1 MSTDPRTI
9 QNPTRVG
16 TPLRDAAVDPAPGDF
31 LPPVNAG
38 KSGEEGNPHGPNV
51 YSPEI
56 HASQGIRPVLE
67 GAVSPD
73 PAVQSAAESAHA
85 TTWQGVE
92 EPPEEP
98 DEPEDPED
106 PEDPEEGTP

>member
-16 TPLRDAAVDPAPGDF
+16 TPLRDAAVDPAEGDF

-38 KSGEEGNPHGPNV
+38 LEGEEGNPHGPNV
-51 YSPEI
+51 YAPGI
-56 HASQGIRPVLE
+56 HAEQGVRPVLD

-73 PAVQSAAESAHA
+73 AAVQSAAESAHA
-85 TTWQGVE
+85 TEWQGGT
-92 EPPEEP
+92 EPPA
-98 DEPEDPED
+98 EPEP
-106 PEDPEEGTP
+106 DPEEGV

>member
-38 KSGEEGNPHGPNV
+38 LEGEEGNPHGPNV
-51 YSPEI
+51 YAPGI
-56 HASQGIRPVLE
+56 HGEQGIRPVLA
-67 GAVSPD
+67 GPVDAD
-73 PAVQSAAESAHA
+73 PATQSAAESAHA
-85 TTWQGVE
+85 TEWQGGAE
-92 EPPEEP
+92 DSDPEPEEP
-98 DEPEDPED
+98 GD